1 MKRRAN
7 NSISFIFLL
16 NNISNTSSI
25 LKKHE
30 IKIMHFKMVIF
41 KRAKRSIVSGP
52 TRYIDPNRG
61 HYGVVSPVNP
71 KSSIF
76 SRFKKWCKKILKK

>member
-1 MKRRAN
+1 
-7 NSISFIFLL
+7 
-16 NNISNTSSI
+16 
-25 LKKHE
+25 
-30 IKIMHFKMVIF
+30 MVIF